1 MTVEVFAFRAD
12 THGMDSEADLLERFL
27 CVEVFSLLVISHKLF
42 LAEVIKILHNGKV
55 RGLLYTVVRTVG
67 NAESG
72 IQLGE
77 QDFNSVNLRIGEILV
92 AAEEV
97 F

>member
-1 MTVEVFAFRAD
+1 M
-12 THGMDSEADLLERFL
+12 
-27 CVEVFSLLVISHKLF
+27 LVISHKLF
-42 LAEVIKILHNGKV
+42 LAEIVKILHNGKV
-55 RGLLYTVVRTVG
+55 GGLLYAVICG
-67 NAESG
+67 IGDAESG

-77 QDFNSVNLRIGEILV
+77 QDFNSVDLCIGKILV